1 MLSLSIM
8 NLPSSLT
15 VDAGAPLP
23 LAINTNDSGAVSF
36 SYSSSNANLLTATDE
51 TSSTN
56 VVQISV
62 TTNTN
67 AAATGTMTFQLYGN
81 DSDVAPAVDQ
91 IESLIKND
99 FYNSTSP
106 GTTDAKQEFFRVI
119 APTAQNPTG
128 IIQGGSPN
136 NTDSYSGGTTFDDYF
151 DPNLRFTTGGIL
163 ALANSGPN
171 TNSSQFFITTTA
183 ARQYD
188 FNYTIIGFLTS
199 GNSVLQAIDAVQVE
213 DNSQGED
220 SEPVKAVVINSISTY
235 SDTQDGEVLLS
246 APLGTANNTPV
257 NLTVKA
263 TDASGNT
270 TSQTIPVTIVTDPYP
285 PEFTRPFLGASAAA
299 VGTSSAAFTYQI
311 PTATGGTGTT
321 TDGETVAYGATVPSQ
336 YANDFSI
343 STFSWNGLVTIT
355 PLRNF
360 SGVASMTVGAAY
372 SQGLAEAGLD
382 ADVQVVPIDVSV
394 PAFLLASPTP
404 GTVTAGTNV
413 TIQWTAGN
421 VDAAGPSKIS
431 LGYDS
436 DSTGFDAN
444 QKWIEVDGVTA
455 ANGSASYTWN
465 TTSVAAGTYYL
476 DGYMYDD
483 STSKAV
489 YSNIGASI
497 VILPLP
503 VPAFTLAGPT
513 AGTFTAGQSV
523 NIQWTAADVDVAGP
537 TKISLGYDRDS
548 TAFDANQKWLEVD
561 QVTAANGAASYAWNT
576 TNVAAGTYYLS
587 GYMYDFSTSKAVY
600 SHLGTS
606 IVIVP
611 APPAAFALTGPT
623 AGTFTAGQSV
633 TIGWTATN
641 VDVAGPSKISLG
653 YDPDSTAFDANQK
666 WIEVDGVI
674 AANGAAAYSWNTT
687 GVAAGTYYL
696 SGYMYD
702 FSTSKGVYSHLGTS
716 IVLLGPPAFTLTG
729 PTAGTFTAGQSV
741 TIQWSATNVDV
752 AGPSKISL
760 GYDPDSTAFDANQK
774 WIEVDG
780 VIAANGAASY
790 SWNTSDVA
798 SGTYYL
804 SGYMYDFSTS
814 KEVLSHLG
822 ASIVITG
829 GAPPAFTLTGPTAGT
844 FTAGT
849 SVTIQ
854 WSASDVDVAGPTKI
868 SLDYDADTAI
878 DGNATWIEVDQ
889 VTAANGAGSYSW
901 NTTNVAAGTYY
912 LGGYMFD
919 FSTSKAHFS
928 VVSPPIVIAAAPTF
942 VITSPS
948 TGTFTAGTSV
958 TIQWTAANVDVAGPT
973 TISLVYDPDATA
985 LDSNQVSI
993 ATGITAANG
1002 SGSYAW
1008 NTSAVAPG
1016 TYYLAG
1022 YMYDATLSQQ
1032 YDSIVA
1038 TPIVID

>member
-62 TTNTN
+62 TTANDP
-67 AAATGTMTFQLYGN
+67 AATGTMTFQLYGN

-119 APTAQNPTG
+119 PGA
-128 IIQGGSPN
+128 IQGGDPT
-136 NTDSYSGGTTFDDYF
+136 NTGTGGSGTTFDDYF

-171 TNSSQFFITTTA
+171 TNSSQFFITTEA
-183 ARQYD
+183 VRSYD

-199 GNSVLQAIDAVQVE
+199 GNSVLQAIDAVSVGG
-213 DNSQGED
+213 SAGTTPTT
-220 SEPVKAVVINSISTY
+220 SVVINSISTY

-311 PTATGGTGTT
+311 PTATGGSGTT
-321 TDGETVAYGATVPSQ
+321 SNGETVAYGATVPSQ

-404 GTVTAGTNV
+404 GTVTAGQSV
-413 TIQWTAGN
+413 TINWTAGN
-421 VDAAGPSKIS
+421 VDTAGPSKIS
-431 LGYDS
+431 LGYDP

-455 ANGSASYTWN
+455 ANDSASYTWN

-561 QVTAANGAASYAWNT
+561 QVTAANGGASYAWNT
-576 TNVAAGTYYLS
+576 TSVAAGTYYLS

-606 IVIVP
+606 IVIAP

-641 VDVAGPSKISLG
+641 VDVSGPSKITLG

-687 GVAAGTYYL
+687 SVAAGTYYL

-716 IVLLGPPAFTLTG
+716 IVITASASGPPAFTLTG

-741 TIQWSATNVDV
+741 TIQWTATNVDL
-752 AGPSKISL
+752 AGPTKISL

-774 WIEVDG
+774 WLEVDG
-780 VIAANGAASY
+780 VTAANGAASY

-814 KEVLSHLG
+814 KAAYSSLG

-829 GAPPAFTLTGPTAGT
+829 GAPPAFTLVGPTAGT

-854 WSASDVDVAGPTKI
+854 WSAANVDLAGPTKI
-868 SLDYDADTAI
+868 TLGYDPDTTAFDANQKWLEI
-878 DGNATWIEVDQ
+878 DG

-901 NTTNVAAGTYY
+901 NTTNVSAGTYY
-912 LGGYMFD
+912 LSGYMFD
-919 FSTSKAHFS
+919 FSTSHALYS
-928 VVSPPIVIAAAPTF
+928 QLGAPIVIAPGPTF
-942 VITSPS
+942 TVTGPS

-958 TIQWTAANVDVAGPT
+958 TIQWTAANVDVAGPS
-973 TISLVYDPDATA
+973 TISLVYDADATA
-985 LDSNQVSI
+985 LDSNDVSI
-993 ATGITAANG
+993 QTGITAANG

-1008 NTSAVAPG
+1008 NTTGVTPG

-1022 YMYDATLSQQ
+1022 YMSDASLSQQ